1 MEAFVTL
8 FFAPRLLCRC
18 PNVVKPYELRLT
30 LYRPIDL
37 ATLVQVCTRFTMASQ
52 VGLSPYPINRS
63 SLSSRHRQY
72 LTVAASR
79 YGCLRRT
86 SGTYIDM
93 ISCVPKE
100 DWSRI
105 EREVYIEDGAGYSGL
120 IETFAIMFNRAE
132 EAIHTLAIFEKL
144 VRPSA

>member
-1 MEAFVTL
+1 
-8 FFAPRLLCRC
+8 
-18 PNVVKPYELRLT
+18 
-30 LYRPIDL
+30 
-37 ATLVQVCTRFTMASQ
+37 
-52 VGLSPYPINRS
+52 
-63 SLSSRHRQY
+63 
-72 LTVAASR
+72 
-79 YGCLRRT
+79 
-86 SGTYIDM
+86 M